1 MGHIVVVV
9 ALVHHMGHTVDDV
22 ALVVDC
28 TLADMLTMKYKSL
41 YLALVQYYLLH

>member
-9 ALVHHMGHTVDDV
+9 LVRHMDHTVDDV
-22 ALVVDC
+22 ALVDC

-41 YLALVQYYLLH
+41 YRALV